1 MKLLVKDLVD
11 TACVRAAERTS
22 ERSSER
28 SSTRSNQSSL
38 KWTPLSVSSSVAPA
52 PLPRLSATAV
62 QAERQSFFGNF
73 WNGGGGGGKDGGDS
87 SNGDGGLGGG
97 QGIGGGQTGGG
108 IAGHWG
114 GFDRDG
120 ARQQR
125 NRSAA
130 AAVSSNG
137 IDSKEVWK
145 PDGTR
150 YLASA
155 QNHGRR
161 GDDEGNEDGGEKK
174 KKEEVEEEDEGF
186 FQALRRKLFEGD
198 KTSSDHKSAAA
209 DATWSEVKNEPSLHL
224 PTPVKQSAAPVAAV
238 GAGATGGGSG
248 SGSRPARRNSTP
260 TGTNDPRPS
269 RSKSMAAAVVAG
281 PGKQRSS
288 PANMILPP
296 PKLAERSPPANHPDA
311 GAGGSRPVERSRAV
325 TSAAPVPPPM
335 APELAEEAAAKF
347 GLVRMEVA
355 SG

>member
-1 MKLLVKDLVD
+1 M
-11 TACVRAAERTS
+11 
-22 ERSSER
+22 
-28 SSTRSNQSSL
+28 
-38 KWTPLSVSSSVAPA
+38 SSSFAPA

-73 WNGGGGGGKDGGDS
+73 WNGGGGKDGGDS

-97 QGIGGGQTGGG
+97 QGIGGGQAGGG

-137 IDSKEVWK
+137 IDSKAVWK

-150 YLASA
+150 YLAAA
-155 QNHGRR
+155 QNQGRR
-161 GDDEGNEDGGEKK
+161 GDDEGNEDGGEEK
-174 KKEEVEEEDEGF
+174 KKEEVEVEEEEEGF

-209 DATWSEVKNEPSLHL
+209 DATSSEVKNEPSLHL

-248 SGSRPARRNSTP
+248 SGSRPARRNPTP
-260 TGTNDPRPS
+260 TGTNDTRPS
-269 RSKSMAAAVVAG
+269 RSKSMAAAAVAG

-288 PANMILPP
+288 PAIMILPP
-296 PKLAERSPPANHPDA
+296 TKLAERSPPANHPDA

-335 APELAEEAAAKF
+335 APELAELAEEAAAKF

>member
-1 MKLLVKDLVD
+1 M
-11 TACVRAAERTS
+11 
-22 ERSSER
+22 
-28 SSTRSNQSSL
+28 
-38 KWTPLSVSSSVAPA
+38 
-52 PLPRLSATAV
+52 

-73 WNGGGGGGKDGGDS
+73 WNGVGGNGGNGGDS

-108 IAGHWG
+108 VAGHWG

-120 ARQQR
+120 ARQMR

-130 AAVSSNG
+130 AAVSTNG
-137 IDSKEVWK
+137 IDSKAVLK

-155 QNHGRR
+155 QNLGRR
-161 GDDEGNEDGGEKK
+161 GGDEENQDEGEKK
-174 KKEEVEEEDEGF
+174 VGEEEEEEEGF

-209 DATWSEVKNEPSLHL
+209 GATASDVKNEPSLHL
-224 PTPVKQSAAPVAAV
+224 PKAVAMPSDQPTPVPQTTAPVAAV
-238 GAGATGGGSG
+238 SASVSATDSSGGSRSG
-248 SGSRPARRNSTP
+248 SLSGSRPTRQKSTP
-260 TGTNDPRPS
+260 TGTNDMRPS
-269 RSKSMAAAVVAG
+269 RSKSMAAAVTG

-288 PANMILPP
+288 PAIMILPP
-296 PKLAERSPPANHPDA
+296 PKVAERSPAPSNPDA
-311 GAGGSRPVERSRAV
+311 GAGGSRPVERPRV
-325 TSAAPVPPPM
+325 VSAAASVPPM

-355 SG
+355 TG